1 MNLREEKF
9 GDLNFSSRFFVWC
22 NMPKKKIIEVVAAI
36 VRYQGKYMVC
46 SRPKHTELGKF
57 LEFPGGKVEPG
68 ETPAAAAAVRENF
81 ERRSPLLGIT
91 VSHSVLDRVR
101 ESLVLL
107 ETQARTDA
115 PADYASTLA
124 LLRELVR
131 EIARLEKL
139 SATNIL

>member
-1 MNLREEKF
+1 MRGSLIALVILVLIV
-9 GDLNFSSRFFVWC
+9 GTVWG
-22 NMPKKKIIEVVAAI
+22 NAA
-36 VRYQGKYMVC
+36 YVC
-46 SRPKHTELGKF
+46 HATESL
-57 LEFPGGKVEPG
+57 LAELDALPAVPNPG
-68 ETPAAAAAVRENF
+68 ETPTAVAAVQENF